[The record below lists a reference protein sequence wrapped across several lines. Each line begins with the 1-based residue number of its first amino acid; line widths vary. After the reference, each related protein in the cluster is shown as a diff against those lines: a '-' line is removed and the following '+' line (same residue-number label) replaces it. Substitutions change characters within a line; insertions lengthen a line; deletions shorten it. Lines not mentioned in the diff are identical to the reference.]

1 MATKNLATQSLYE
14 SLHSRSEMHL
24 RSSNTTRRGMY
35 MTTPSSLSSVSRH
48 IPWSGIITS
57 ALATSISEGTEFV
70 VGDPELVASL
80 DAPAAPAV
88 AGTSNGNKSS
98 SQGSMCV

>member
-1 MATKNLATQSLYE
+1 MNP
-14 SLHSRSEMHL
+14 LHIRSEMHL
-24 RSSNTTRRGMY
+24 RFSNTARRGMY
-35 MTTPSSLSSVSRH
+35 MTTASSLSSVSGH

-57 ALATSISEGTEFV
+57 DLATSISQGTEFV

-80 DAPAAPAV
+80 DAAAAAAAV
-88 AGTSNGNKSS
+88 AGTSNGDKSS

>member
-1 MATKNLATQSLYE
+1 
-14 SLHSRSEMHL
+14 
-24 RSSNTTRRGMY
+24 

-48 IPWSGIITS
+48 IPWSGVITS
-57 ALATSISEGTEFV
+57 DLATSISQGTEFV
-70 VGDPELVASL
+70 VGDPELDASL
-80 DAPAAPAV
+80 DAAAAAAAA

>member
-1 MATKNLATQSLYE
+1 
-14 SLHSRSEMHL
+14 
-24 RSSNTTRRGMY
+24 

-57 ALATSISEGTEFV
+57 DLATSISEGTEFV

-80 DAPAAPAV
+80 DAAAAV
-88 AGTSNGNKSS
+88 TGTSNGNKSS

>member
-1 MATKNLATQSLYE
+1 
-14 SLHSRSEMHL
+14 
-24 RSSNTTRRGMY
+24 

-57 ALATSISEGTEFV
+57 DLATSISEGSEFV

-80 DAPAAPAV
+80 DAAAAAAAAV

>member
-1 MATKNLATQSLYE
+1 
-14 SLHSRSEMHL
+14 
-24 RSSNTTRRGMY
+24 
-35 MTTPSSLSSVSRH
+35 MTTPSSLSSVCRH

-57 ALATSISEGTEFV
+57 DLATSISEGTEFV

-80 DAPAAPAV
+80 DATAAAAV

>member
-1 MATKNLATQSLYE
+1 
-14 SLHSRSEMHL
+14 
-24 RSSNTTRRGMY
+24 MY

-57 ALATSISEGTEFV
+57 DLETSISEGTEFV
-70 VGDPELVASL
+70 IGDPELVASL
-80 DAPAAPAV
+80 DAAAV

-98 SQGSMCV
+98 TQGSMCV

>member
-1 MATKNLATQSLYE
+1 MATQNLATQSLYE

-24 RSSNTTRRGMY
+24 RFSNTTRKGMD

-57 ALATSISEGTEFV
+57 DLATSISEGTEFV

-80 DAPAAPAV
+80 DAAAAAPAV
-88 AGTSNGNKSS
+88 AGT
-98 SQGSMCV
+98 